1 MSFSATLL
9 RRRSILVAVAA
20 AGISLTVPAGA
31 ASLGPL
37 EPYLLIGSD
46 PPWTGTLEG
55 NGYRLTNTA
64 NDTDIVYFVAALP
77 GGLAQEIAVTVGVQP
92 QAGAAYSG
100 AGLIFDFDHQTR
112 NYLAL
117 VVTAANEL
125 AIYQRNAQG
134 VGELARLP
142 LAGTSSAGTLRLVLR
157 ATDKGVA
164 FEANGTHQGSVDGVG
179 LSGQAGIVAI
189 DGGSYTFAD
198 YQVR

>member
-20 AGISLTVPAGA
+20 AGLSLTVPAGA

-37 EPYLLIGSD
+37 DPYLLIGSD

-117 VVTAANEL
+117 VVTATNEL